1 MSALAETVPKTP
13 APSATTT
20 AEPVSTRVRVER
32 KAVER
37 DMGTPRVGGR
47 TGRYG
52 RDGNGGWLSAGARD
66 AFAGGTLRA
75 AGAPGL
81 RAAGLLPSW
90 FRGVPTPVLRPAR
103 TGPPDGRH
111 AGQPIG

>member
-1 MSALAETVPKTP
+1 MW
-13 APSATTT
+13 
-20 AEPVSTRVRVER
+20 
-32 KAVER
+32 
-37 DMGTPRVGGR
+37 
-47 TGRYG
+47 
-52 RDGNGGWLSAGARD
+52 GGWLSAGARD

-90 FRGVPTPVLRPAR
+90 FRGAPAPVLRPAR
-103 TGPPDGRH
+103 TGLPDGRH